1 MKAINKVRQELKMI
15 PSSSGT
21 VIGKVDKGE
30 VVDIIKKADG
40 LWTQVVCGDKYGYV
54 KSFYLEPCNEGD
66 G

>member
-1 MKAINKVRQELKMI
+1 MI

-21 VIGKVDKGE
+21 AIGKVDKGE
-30 VVDIIKKADG
+30 IVDIIKKADG